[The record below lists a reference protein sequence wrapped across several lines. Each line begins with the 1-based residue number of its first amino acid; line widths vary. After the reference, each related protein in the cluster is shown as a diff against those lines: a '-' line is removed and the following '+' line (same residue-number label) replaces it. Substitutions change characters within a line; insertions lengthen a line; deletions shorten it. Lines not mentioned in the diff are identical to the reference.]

1 MVTKS
6 KAMDDETRPERP
18 VRPPA
23 RLTCLES
30 SALVMRP
37 VAGSQCCSWGLWQG
51 QAASEVVLRACM
63 SCRLLE
69 KEGKVRVDG
78 IKRLWQYRQRFDMG
92 AVAGSMLYLT
102 SFSPPTVGTLLCINL
117 EKPDQD
123 PQVQH
128 CRLRLLQ
135 VQDCRS
141 GSCAFQ
147 VS

>member
-1 MVTKS
+1 M
-6 KAMDDETRPERP
+6 
-18 VRPPA
+18 
-23 RLTCLES
+23 
-30 SALVMRP
+30 
-37 VAGSQCCSWGLWQG
+37 
-51 QAASEVVLRACM
+51 
-63 SCRLLE
+63 
-69 KEGKVRVDG
+69 RVDG

-128 CRLRLLQ
+128 CRPRLLQ

-141 GSCAFQ
+141 GSCACQ
-147 VS
+147 VSSSLP